1 MEILCNSCVLYKSF
15 ISKKEVNHND
25 WLLLIYQYNITLIK
39 SFLYV
44 INLYGKA
51 QHLKELS

>member
-1 MEILCNSCVLYKSF
+1 MEILCISCVLYKSF